1 LGLSKQLGRP
11 LVAQLPVISNNRN
24 RRPEMKALVER
35 QGTGTRQTRE
45 AVDSG
50 QKDFMR
56 NETHQARDHW
66 SFSKTTAAIPLL
78 LLTLILAPLA
88 LAKMNVDFD
97 PNADFSAFKTFA
109 YIGGVNTL
117 EFRQLDPNLISNQ
130 VHAGVTKALT
140 QRGLR
145 EVKPDQQPDLV
156 VRYMAN
162 SQSKLVSAAVGDW
175 VDYGPY
181 VSDYWAYTYDMMT
194 AETSLD
200 ASLIIDLINPKRK
213 DLAWRL
219 YLDQKITNDD
229 TIWPKVIGQISKGFA
244 SYPPTQKQIAEKRKE
259 RAEHPPKPAAQ

>member
-1 LGLSKQLGRP
+1 
-11 LVAQLPVISNNRN
+11 
-24 RRPEMKALVER
+24 
-35 QGTGTRQTRE
+35 
-45 AVDSG
+45 VDSG
-50 QKDFMR
+50 QKDFMMNQTQRAR
-56 NETHQARDHW
+56 NHW
-66 SFSKTTAAIPLL
+66 SPNIATAVIPLL
-78 LLTLILAPLA
+78 LLTLMLAPLA
-88 LAKMNVDFD
+88 LARMNFDFD
-97 PNADFSAFKTFA
+97 PNLDFSAFKTFA

-140 QRGLR
+140 QRGLK

-175 VDYGPY
+175 VQFGPM
-181 VSDYWAYTYDMMT
+181 VGDYWAYTYDMMT
-194 AETSLD
+194 TETSLD
-200 ASLIIDLINPKRK
+200 ASLIIDLIDPKRK

-229 TIWPKVIGQISKGFA
+229 TIWPKVIGQISKGFE

-259 RAEHPPKPAAQ
+259 RAEHPPKPAEQ

>member
-1 LGLSKQLGRP
+1 
-11 LVAQLPVISNNRN
+11 
-24 RRPEMKALVER
+24 
-35 QGTGTRQTRE
+35 
-45 AVDSG
+45 VDSG
-50 QKDFMR
+50 QKDFMLNQTKSAR
-56 NETHQARDHW
+56 NRW
-66 SFSKTTAAIPLL
+66 FSSKASAVIPLL
-78 LLTLILAPLA
+78 LITLILAPLA
-88 LAKMNVDFD
+88 LARMNVDFD
-97 PNADFSAFKTFA
+97 PNLDFSAFKTFA

-130 VHAGVTKALT
+130 VHAGVTKAMT
-140 QRGLR
+140 QRGLK

-175 VDYGPY
+175 VQFGPM
-181 VSDYWAYTYDMMT
+181 VGDYWAYTYDMMT

-200 ASLIIDLINPKRK
+200 ASLIIDLIDPKRK

-229 TIWPKVIGQISKGFA
+229 TIWPKVIGQISKGFE
-244 SYPPTQKQIAEKRKE
+244 SYPPSQKQIAEKRKE

>member
-1 LGLSKQLGRP
+1 MRKT
-11 LVAQLPVISNNRN
+11 
-24 RRPEMKALVER
+24 E
-35 QGTGTRQTRE
+35 
-45 AVDSG
+45 DSG
-50 QKDFMR
+50 QKDLLM
-56 NETHQARDHW
+56 NETHKAGKHW
-66 SFSKTTAAIPLL
+66 SFRKATAAVPLL
-78 LLTLILAPLA
+78 ILTLILAPLA
-88 LAKMNVDFD
+88 LARMNFDFD
-97 PNADFSAFKTFA
+97 PNLDFSAFKTFA

-130 VHAGVTKALT
+130 VHAGVSKALT

-175 VDYGPY
+175 VDFGPY
-181 VSDYWAYTYDMMT
+181 VGDYWAYTYDMMT

-200 ASLIIDLINPKRK
+200 ASLIIDLIDPKRK

-229 TIWPKVIGQISKGFA
+229 TIWPKVIGQISKGFE
-244 SYPPTQKQIAEKRKE
+244 SYPPSQKQIAEKRKE
-259 RAEHPPKPAAQ
+259 RAEHPPKPPAQ